1 MNANNTFTGTN
12 TFNSKLDTRA
22 GIVGPVASLTYATD
36 MIGYSF
42 KSNGTGAL
50 QTMTSLTWYSIQS
63 TGFTFPSPGVYIICL
78 NFTITTDATA
88 GNVLFT
94 DGGLSNTAAV
104 APTGQGSFE
113 IGIMKASFSKASG
126 IAGYAG
132 GSGTFCSTITSSA
145 TPYFIN
151 VRTQFGGP
159 VITLNRTAST
169 YQCTRIA

>member
-50 QTMTSLTWYSIQS
+50 QT
-63 TGFTFPSPGVYIICL
+63 
-78 NFTITTDATA
+78 
-88 GNVLFT
+88 
-94 DGGLSNTAAV
+94 
-104 APTGQGSFE
+104 
-113 IGIMKASFSKASG
+113 
-126 IAGYAG
+126 
-132 GSGTFCSTITSSA
+132 ITSSA